1 MNGMFDLSGKVA
13 LVTGAS
19 QGLGKAMAL
28 ALAGA
33 GADVGVMSR
42 NVSRLE
48 ETAGEIRGTGQRAVV
63 ARADVTIAAEVT
75 SAVERVLGDLGRIDI
90 LVNDSGIGF
99 DRPLVDMTEEEWD
112 RILDTNLKGAMLVTK
127 AVGPHMIARRSGKV
141 INVASMAGT
150 VAVSGFTAYGASKAG
165 LIQLTR
171 VLGLEWARYNIQV
184 NAICPGYF
192 LTPMNDAFFATEAGQ
207 RVIKQAIPA
216 RRLGRPEELGGAVIY
231 LASEASDF
239 MTGTTIC
246 IDGGQSL
253 P

>member
-1 MNGMFDLSGKVA
+1 MDVIFDLSGKVA

-19 QGLGKAMAL
+19 QGLGKALAL

-42 NVSRLE
+42 NISRLE
-48 ETAGEIRGTGQRAVV
+48 ETAGEIRRIGRRTAV
-63 ARADVTIAAEVT
+63 ARADVTLAAEVAA
-75 SAVERVLGDLGRIDI
+75 AVAQVLQTLGRIDI
-90 LVNDSGIGF
+90 LVNDSGIGI
-99 DRPLVDMTEEEWD
+99 DRILVEMTEEEWD
-112 RILDTNLKGAMLVTK
+112 RTLDTNLKGAMLVTK

-150 VAVSGFTAYGASKAG
+150 VAVPGFTAYGASKAG
-165 LIQLTR
+165 LIQFTR
-171 VLGLEWARYNIQV
+171 VLALEWARHNIQV

-192 LTPMNDAFFATEAGQ
+192 LTPMNEVFFATEAGK
-207 RVIKQAIPA
+207 RVIKHAIPA
-216 RRLGRPEELGGAVIY
+216 RRLGRPEELGGTAIY
-231 LASEASDF
+231 LASAASDF
-239 MTGTTIC
+239 MTGATIC

>member
-1 MNGMFDLSGKVA
+1 MSAWFDLSGKVA

-42 NVSRLE
+42 NVARLE
-48 ETAGEIRGTGQRAVV
+48 ETAGEIRGMGRRGVV
-63 ARADVTIAAEVT
+63 ARADVTIAAEV
-75 SAVERVLGDLGRIDI
+75 AAGVERVLQELGRIDI

-99 DRPLVDMTEEEWD
+99 DRRLVDMAEEEWD
-112 RILDTNLKGAMLVTK
+112 RILDTNLKGAMLVTR

-141 INVASMAGT
+141 INVASMAAT
-150 VAVSGFTAYGASKAG
+150 VAVPGFSAYGASKAG
-165 LIQLTR
+165 LVQFTR
-171 VLGLEWARYNIQV
+171 VLAVEWARYNIQV

-192 LTPMNDAFFATEAGQ
+192 LTPMNEAFFATEAGQ
-207 RVIKQAIPA
+207 RVIQQAIPA
-216 RRLGRPEELGGAVIY
+216 RRLGRPEELGPTAVY
-231 LASEASDF
+231 LASAASDF
-239 MTGTTIC
+239 LTGAAIW